1 MKTIWRLVIGL
12 FLPAFVISCF
22 DPPEY
27 PIVPEIEFK
36 SIKFVDPPDTPDSKG
51 QVAFDTLVLS
61 IDFKDGD
68 GDIGFSDDDLNVSE
82 TTAQYAERIYY
93 DTKGQKWAIGDLFQ
107 LSQSKDPYDIN
118 LYNSLI
124 KFSDKKNPPLD
135 TLPGFTKPYDCINWE
150 ILKNEE
156 VDPVVII
163 DTLYFKLNPNH
174 YNIFV
179 DFFVN
184 TNGTFEEYDF
194 REELCSTFDGRL
206 PILSKDLSQENPLQ
220 GTIRYAMAGSGF
232 KFIFGLTKPMK
243 LRVQIQD
250 RNLNKSNVIETDAFT
265 LNQIK

>member
-36 SIKFVDPPDTPDSKG
+36 SVKFVDTPDPAG
-51 QVAFDTLVLS
+51 QLVADTLVLS
-61 IDFKDGD
+61 VNFKDGD
-68 GDIGFSDDDLNVSE
+68 GDIGFSDEDLNVSE
-82 TTAQYAERIYY
+82 TTAKYAERIYF
-93 DTKGQKWAIGDLFQ
+93 DTQGQKWAIGNLPQ
-107 LSQSKDPYDIN
+107 LSQSKDPNDIAF
-118 LYNSLI
+118 YKSLI
-124 KFSDKKNPPLD
+124 KFSNRKNPPFD
-135 TLPGFTKPYDCINWE
+135 TLPDFTKPYTCINWYV
-150 ILKNEE
+150 LQDDK
-156 VDPVVII
+156 VTPSVTI

-179 DFFVN
+179 DFFIN

-194 REELCSTFDGRL
+194 RKELCATYDGRL

-220 GTIRYAMAGSGF
+220 GTIRYAMSSVAF
-232 KFIFGLTKPMK
+232 KLFFGLKPIK